1 MERGKV
7 KTLCRLTLSLK
18 IKMNV
23 RKVRFNLRKATALYL
38 ITFFGT
44 FFAILSHHIQQQRG
58 RNVKFKGTDIL
69 QCNCRHTEFD
79 SFLCC
84 DRVVCF

>member
-18 IKMNV
+18 IKMKV

-38 ITFFGT
+38 ITFLVHFLPSSRTIYNKSGVEISSSKGQTYCNVIVGT
-44 FFAILSHHIQQQRG
+44 LNSTVFYVVI
-58 RNVKFKGTDIL
+58 
-69 QCNCRHTEFD
+69 
-79 SFLCC
+79 
-84 DRVVCF
+84 VVCF